1 MTNQSSGIHCGMST
15 ITINVTGE
23 QLNMILLGLEL
34 VERDLESTIRST
46 IKALD
51 QRLDERREIMGC
63 DLTDH
68 VDDQA
73 IALRDYVD
81 MHREAVVLFDRL
93 RRAEP
98 NGNSDN
104 SVNDSGYSSWATGNS
119 TTGCSCAGTMG
130 VRCKPGECD
139 SDIPF

>member
-1 MTNQSSGIHCGMST
+1 MNNIT
-15 ITINVTGE
+15 ITVTSD
-23 QLNMILLGLEL
+23 QLNAILLGLEL

-51 QRLDERREIMGC
+51 QRLDERRDMGG
-63 DLTDH
+63 DLADH

-81 MHREAVVLFDRL
+81 MHREATVLYDRL
-93 RRAEP
+93 RKAQP
-98 NGNSDN
+98 NGTNS
-104 SVNDSGYSSWATGNS
+104 SGYSSWATGNS
-119 TTGCSCAGTMG
+119 TTGDTGCNCAGTMG

-139 SDIPF
+139 DDIPF